1 MKIEKIHTGQSIVD
15 YALEMAIWANQ
26 IAWGQ
31 IGDINKTLDQLE
43 KQIAAM
49 VLALDSETIDTAGKR
64 TITKLLS
71 DMRNAETAAMSQ
83 QLTETVST
91 IGQMTNVIGAA
102 EVAVLTKLTKRQ
114 IKALT
119 DPFKVALDTP
129 IAAAGEMLGGF
140 VEGLEDAV
148 SSKMERTIRMG
159 MANKWTL
166 QETVRAMRDNFDV
179 IKRRDVEAV
188 VQTACHHAF
197 ESARMAVYKANK
209 IDQVQCVITL
219 DTRTCRSCFALG
231 GMIVDIDKAPR
242 YPLHPR
248 CRCVTIPWLPELAE
262 YDEGATR
269 ASMGGYV
276 DANVSSF
283 DWFKKHDKAW
293 LNEVFGPTI
302 ANVIKKQGMTEEK
315 FRRLALDRTY
325 RPRTIKQIEQK
336 AAEMGLL

>member
-1 MKIEKIHTGQSIVD
+1 MKIDKIRTGQSIVD

-26 IAWGQ
+26 IAYWQ
-31 IGDINKTLDQLE
+31 IGDINQVLDQLE

-64 TITKLLS
+64 TISKLLS
-71 DMRNAETAAMSQ
+71 DMRNAEAAAMSQ

-91 IGQMTNVIGAA
+91 IGQMASIIGAA

-114 IKALT
+114 IKELT
-119 DPFKVALDTP
+119 DPFKVVLDTP
-129 IAAAGEMLGGF
+129 IAAAGEMLAGF
-140 VEGLEDAV
+140 VDGLESTVTA
-148 SSKMERTIRMG
+148 KLERTIRTG
-159 MANKWTL
+159 IANHWTL
-166 QETVRAMRDNFDV
+166 QETVRAMKDNFDT
-179 IKRRDVEAV
+179 IKRRDVESV

-197 ESARMAVYKANK
+197 ETARIAIYKANK

-219 DTRTCRSCFALG
+219 DTRTCRNCFALG

-269 ASMGGYV
+269 ASIGGYV
-276 DANVSSF
+276 DANTSSF
-283 DWFKKHDKAW
+283 DWYRKHDKAW
-293 LNEVFGPTI
+293 LDDVFGSTI
-302 ANVIKKQGMTEEK
+302 ASVIKKPGMTEAK
-315 FRRLALDRTY
+315 FRQLTLDKQY
-325 RPRTIKQIEQK
+325 RPRTIKQITQK
-336 AAEMGLL
+336 AERMGLL